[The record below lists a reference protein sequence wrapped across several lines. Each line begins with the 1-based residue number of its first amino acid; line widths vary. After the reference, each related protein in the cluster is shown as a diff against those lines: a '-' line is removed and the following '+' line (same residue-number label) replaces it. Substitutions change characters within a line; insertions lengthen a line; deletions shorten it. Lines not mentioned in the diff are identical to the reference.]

1 MNGAGAGDLYSM
13 IILPV
18 AMIAIFYFILIR
30 PQRKK
35 DKLVKE
41 MLSQLVKGD
50 KIITIGGIHGKI
62 ESIKDDELVIETG
75 SASEKSYIKISR
87 WAVREVVKPFEG

>member
-1 MNGAGAGDLYSM
+1 MQTGADMYSM
-13 IILPV
+13 IIMPI

-41 MLSQLVKGD
+41 MLSQLIVGD

-62 ESIKDDELVIETG
+62 TQIKDDELVLETG
-75 SASEKSYIKISR
+75 SASEKSFVKVSR
-87 WAVREVVKPFEG
+87 WAVREVVKPADA

>member
-1 MNGAGAGDLYSM
+1 M
-13 IILPV
+13 PV

-35 DKLVKE
+35 DKLIKE
-41 MLSQLVKGD
+41 MLSQLVVGD

-62 ESIKDDELVIETG
+62 TSIKDDDLVLETG
-75 SASEKSYIKISR
+75 SSQDKSYIKICR

>member
-1 MNGAGAGDLYSM
+1 MPAQDLYSM
-13 IILPV
+13 ILLPV

-41 MLSQLVKGD
+41 MLSQLVIGD

-62 ESIKDDELVIETG
+62 TSIKDEELVIETG
-75 SASEKSYIKISR
+75 SASEKSFIKISK
-87 WAVREVVKPFEG
+87 WAVREVEKPFEG

>member
-1 MNGAGAGDLYSM
+1 M
-13 IILPV
+13 PV

-41 MLSQLVKGD
+41 MLSQLIVGD

-62 ESIKDDELVIETG
+62 TSIKDDDLVLETG
-75 SASEKSYIKISR
+75 SASEKSYVKISR

>member
-1 MNGAGAGDLYSM
+1 MPAQDLYSM
-13 IILPV
+13 ILLPV
-18 AMIAIFYFILIR
+18 AMIAIFYFILVR

-41 MLSQLVKGD
+41 MLSQLVVGD

-62 ESIKDDELVIETG
+62 TSIKDEELVIETG
-75 SASEKSYIKISR
+75 SASEKSFIKISK
-87 WAVREVVKPFEG
+87 WAVREVEKPFEG

>member
-1 MNGAGAGDLYSM
+1 MPAQDLYSM
-13 IILPV
+13 ILLPV

-41 MLSQLVKGD
+41 MLSQLVVGD

-62 ESIKDDELVIETG
+62 TSIKDEELVIETG
-75 SASEKSYIKISR
+75 SASEKSFIKISK
-87 WAVREVVKPFEG
+87 WAVREVEKPFEG

>member
-1 MNGAGAGDLYSM
+1 MPAQDLYSM
-13 IILPV
+13 ILLPV

-41 MLSQLVKGD
+41 MLSQLVVGD

-62 ESIKDDELVIETG
+62 TSIKDEELVIETG
-75 SASEKSYIKISR
+75 SASEKSFIKISK
-87 WAVREVVKPFEG
+87 WAVR

>member
-1 MNGAGAGDLYSM
+1 MPAQDLYSM
-13 IILPV
+13 ILLPV

-41 MLSQLVKGD
+41 MLSQLVVGD

-62 ESIKDDELVIETG
+62 TSIKDEELVIETG
-75 SASEKSYIKISR
+75 SASEKSFVKISK
-87 WAVREVVKPFEG
+87 WAVREVEKPFEG

>member
-1 MNGAGAGDLYSM
+1 MPAQDLYSM
-13 IILPV
+13 ILLPV
-18 AMIAIFYFILIR
+18 AMIAIFYFVLIR

-41 MLSQLVKGD
+41 MLSQLVVGD

-62 ESIKDDELVIETG
+62 TSIKDEELVIETG
-75 SASEKSYIKISR
+75 SASEKSFIKISK
-87 WAVREVVKPFEG
+87 WAVREVEKPFEG